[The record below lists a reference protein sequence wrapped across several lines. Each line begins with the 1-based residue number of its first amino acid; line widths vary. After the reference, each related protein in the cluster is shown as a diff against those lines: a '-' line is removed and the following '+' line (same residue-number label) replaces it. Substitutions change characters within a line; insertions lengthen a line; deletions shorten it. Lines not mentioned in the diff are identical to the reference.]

1 MTRLD
6 CILEYK
12 KNNPGCDPNLFE
24 LVDLTDELIKTRD
37 EDFDKYVKVF
47 SSNIHALWENDLGVD
62 ENCPLLLLIMKV
74 KRNYINQEVSPCYYA
89 KLAGVSLYI
98 RQQQRAVK
106 RGEQEKVI
114 FDNNAEFE
122 FLRKEL
128 SIARKELLLQ
138 GITEELLLQGIT
150 NIDEMPEFK
159 LYDMI
164 YDIYTKCVST
174 NESKYKE

>member
-1 MTRLD
+1 MTKLE

-12 KNNPGCDPNLFE
+12 KNNPGCDPNLYE
-24 LVDLTDELIKTRD
+24 LVEVTDDIAKQSVEDL
-37 EDFDKYVKVF
+37 DKYAEVF

-74 KRNYINQEVSPCYYA
+74 KHNAINQVVSPCYYA

-98 RQQQRAVK
+98 RQQQRAVR

-114 FDNNAEFE
+114 FDNKSEFE
-122 FLRKEL
+122 FLRREL
-128 SIARKELLLQ
+128 SITRKDLLLQ
-138 GITEELLLQGIT
+138 GSTS
-150 NIDEMPEFK
+150 IDEMPEFK

-164 YDIYTKCVST
+164 YDIYTGCVPIK
-174 NESKYKE
+174 ESKYVE